1 MDCRNCPY
9 NMCFIQKYCHPEW
22 LEYTQHHKTSKYIS
36 PSKTIFAEGD
46 LVTGIYVICAG
57 KVKVLLKTSEGK
69 KNIIR
74 IAGQGQVLGHRGF
87 SEEMVYPISAE
98 TLVESEIAYITNED
112 FFKLIRSNNDLAFY
126 MMIFFADELLRS
138 EQKLKVH
145 TLKSSQEKIAVA
157 LAMAIRA
164 FGYKTK
170 ETKHIDLGMSLNDL
184 ANFATI
190 SYSTLSRVLDTLYKE
205 KIIENIENELYVMDE
220 SALKDLAGIE
230 I

>member
-1 MDCRNCPY
+1 
-9 NMCFIQKYCHPEW
+9 
-22 LEYTQHHKTSKYIS
+22 
-36 PSKTIFAEGD
+36 
-46 LVTGIYVICAG
+46 
-57 KVKVLLKTSEGK
+57 
-69 KNIIR
+69 
-74 IAGQGQVLGHRGF
+74 
-87 SEEMVYPISAE
+87 MVYPISAE